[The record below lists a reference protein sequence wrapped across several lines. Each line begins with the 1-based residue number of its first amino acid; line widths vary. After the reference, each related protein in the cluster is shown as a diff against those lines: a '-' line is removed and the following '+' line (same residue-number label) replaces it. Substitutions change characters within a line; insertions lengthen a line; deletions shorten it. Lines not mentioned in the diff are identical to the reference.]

1 MKVLTEFVDRH
12 RAGVGGG
19 ITSLCSAHP
28 LVLQA
33 CMVHA
38 RRRDVPA
45 VLVEATCNQVNQDGG
60 YTGMTAADFVA
71 FAHAIA
77 DRAGMPRAAV
87 VLGGDH
93 LGPHPWQ
100 HLPAGE
106 AMAKAETLV
115 ESYVAAGFRKIHLD
129 CSMSCAGDPAPLG
142 DRLVAERS
150 ARLCAVAER
159 TWQRCGGE
167 PPVYVIGTE
176 VPVPGG
182 PTDVL
187 DHVAVTTPEAARAT
201 IETHAQAWA
210 AAGLTGAWQRVI
222 AAVVQPGVEF
232 DHQGVVEYA
241 PAQAVALSAVATDRP
256 RFVFEAHSTDYQTPE
271 ALAQLVRD
279 HFAILKVGPAA
290 TFALRE
296 ALWSLDAIERA
307 MAPWDVAS
315 NLREVVLASMRE
327 DPRHWQRYYPAEEPA
342 RGFHLE
348 YSLSDR
354 IRYYWSRDEVVA
366 AQARLF
372 ANLRRRPI
380 PLALLSQHFPAV
392 LARVRAGDLAAD
404 PEALV
409 VAHVGHVLDDYW
421 RACQPGR
428 TKTHA

>member
-1 MKVLTEFVDRH
+1 MKVVTQFVDRH
-12 RAGVGGG
+12 RSGAGGG
-19 ITSLCSAHP
+19 LTSLCSAHP

-38 RRRDVPA
+38 RRRAVPT

-60 YTGMTAADFVA
+60 YTGMTPADFVA
-71 FAHAIA
+71 FAHGIA
-77 DRAGMPRAAV
+77 DRAGMPREAV
-87 VLGGDH
+87 LLGGDH

-100 HLPAGE
+100 QLPAE
-106 AMAKAETLV
+106 QAMTRADVLV

-129 CSMSCAGDPAPLG
+129 CSMSCHGDPSPLG
-142 DRLVAERS
+142 DALVAQRS

-159 TWQRCGGE
+159 TWQRVGGE

-201 IETHAQAWA
+201 IEAHAQAWA
-210 AAGLTGAWQRVI
+210 EAGLADSWPRVI

-232 DHQGVVEYA
+232 DHLGVVEYV
-241 PAQAVALSAVATDRP
+241 PGQAQALAAVANDRP
-256 RFVFEAHSTDYQTPE
+256 RFVFEAHSTDYQTPA
-271 ALAQLVRD
+271 ALSQLVRD

-307 MAPWDVAS
+307 MAPWEAPA
-315 NLREVVLASMRE
+315 NLRDVVLASMRA
-327 DPRHWQRYYPAEEPA
+327 DPRHWQRYYPADEPA

-366 AQARLF
+366 AQSRLF
-372 ANLRRRPI
+372 ANLRQRPI
-380 PLALLSQHFPAV
+380 PLALLSQHFHDEV
-392 LARVRAGDLAAD
+392 ARVRAGDLPAD

-409 VAHVGHVLDDYW
+409 VARVGRVLDDYW
-421 RACQPGR
+421 RACQSHG
-428 TKTHA
+428 

>member
-1 MKVLTEFVDRH
+1 MKPLTEFIERH
-12 RAGVGGG
+12 RTGEGGG
-19 ITSLCSAHP
+19 LTSLCSAHP

-33 CMVHA
+33 CMVYA
-38 RRRDVPA
+38 RRRGVPT

-60 YTGMTAADFVA
+60 YTGMTAPGFAAFV
-71 FAHAIA
+71 HDIA
-77 DRAGMPRAAV
+77 DRAGVPRASV

-100 HLPAGE
+100 QLPAE
-106 AMAKAETLV
+106 AAMTRAEMLV

-129 CSMSCAGDPAPLG
+129 CSMSCAGDPTPLG
-142 DRLVAERS
+142 DLPVAARS

-159 TWQRCGGE
+159 TWRRCGGE

-182 PTDVL
+182 PTHVL
-187 DHVAVTTPEAARAT
+187 DHVAVTTPAAARAT
-201 IETHAQAWA
+201 IEAHREAWA
-210 AAGLTGAWQRVI
+210 AVGLADAWHRVI

-232 DHQGVVEYA
+232 DHHGVVDYA
-241 PAQAVALSAVATDRP
+241 PAQAVALSAVAIEQP
-256 RFVFEAHSTDYQTPE
+256 RFVFEAHSTDYQTPA
-271 ALAQLVRD
+271 ALADLVRD

-296 ALWSLDAIERA
+296 ALWALDAIERA
-307 MAPWDVAS
+307 MAPWDKPA
-315 NLREVVLASMRE
+315 NLREVVLGCMRQ
-327 DPRHWQRYYPAEEPA
+327 DPRHWQRYYPADEPA

-354 IRYYWSRDEVVA
+354 IRYYWSRDDIAA

-372 ANLRRRPI
+372 ANLRQRPM
-380 PLALLSQHFPAV
+380 PLALLSQHFPAEV
-392 LARVRAGDLAAD
+392 ARVRAGDLPAE

-409 VAHVGHVLDDYW
+409 VAHLGRVLDDYW
-421 RACQPGR
+421 QACQPR
-428 TKTHA
+428 RMKTHA